1 MHKEAVNQAAIY
13 VKPPVRVSQHDAE
26 RQVQMAETLEFCEG
40 RGLAIGAW
48 LGDSKNSREGF
59 RRMMTEATGTEP
71 RLDHVVVWKLSYFAW
86 GLEKSVL
93 AQQKLSANGV
103 RALSVRERLTDE

>member
-1 MHKEAVNQAAIY
+1 
-13 VKPPVRVSQHDAE
+13 
-26 RQVQMAETLEFCEG
+26 
-40 RGLAIGAW
+40 
-48 LGDSKNSREGF
+48 
-59 RRMMTEATGTEP
+59 MMTEATGTEP